1 MGTWLHSN
9 IVFDFEFE
17 WDKRAVVAG
26 TFCREFTG
34 HIYWHAALHSC
45 SSSSYCVILS
55 SLTVRTH
62 TTCICFGGEVELCV
76 KTVCANRRALIAC
89 SLFVVKSEACIQ
101 RKTSAIFK
109 LRRREL
115 HVARSKRKSVN

>member
-17 WDKRAVVAG
+17 WDKRAVFAG

-45 SSSSYCVILS
+45 SSSSYSVNWS
-55 SLTVRTH
+55 SLSVWTQ
-62 TTCICFGGEVELCV
+62 TTCICLGGEVNLFV
-76 KTVCANRRALIAC
+76 TTVLVNRRTLIALQPLRSQEQ
-89 SLFVVKSEACIQ
+89 SLYSTQIKRNIQ
-101 RKTSAIFK
+101 VETRRAARCAIQQK
-109 LRRREL
+109 ER
-115 HVARSKRKSVN
+115 